1 MSLDLP
7 KGAIAGNPVRIPL
20 PKGRGPI
27 KCFVRHH
34 DAPDSEEAQVDS
46 RSAEFTPDTGGRW
59 WVSFEVQGR
68 TIEGCF
74 WVSPRRV

>member
-1 MSLDLP
+1 M
-7 KGAIAGNPVRIPL
+7 AGCPVRIPL

-34 DAPDSEEAQVDS
+34 DAERPEEAQVDS
-46 RSAEFTPDTGGRW
+46 QAAEFTPGTGGRW
-59 WVSFEVQGR
+59 WVEFHIQERVIS
-68 TIEGCF
+68 GCF